1 MLNQDNH
8 FDLISL
14 SILIPCS
21 LDNVWILWEEIKCY
35 SLLGFT
41 GLLRG
46 GHIQNQVKLMKKFM
60 FFAVEL
66 NVQ

>member
-35 SLLGFT
+35 SLLGVT

-46 GHIQNQVKLMKKFM
+46 GHIQNQV
-60 FFAVEL
+60 
-66 NVQ
+66 

>member
-8 FDLISL
+8 FDLIRL

-21 LDNVWILWEEIKCY
+21 LDNVWILWEEIKCD

-46 GHIQNQVKLMKKFM
+46 GHIQNQV
-60 FFAVEL
+60 
-66 NVQ
+66 